1 MRKLFYLPN
10 IIAGLVAVIVGFT
23 SSVAIIFQAA
33 AAAGATPA
41 EISSWLLALGMG
53 MGVTSIGLSL
63 YYRIPIL
70 IAWSTPGA
78 ALLVTSLSGIPMQE
92 IIGGFIFSAALITLS
107 GITGIFEKVMVYIPK
122 SLASAMLAGILLHF
136 GMNVFIAMQNQFLLG
151 FSMFTAYLVGKRIF
165 PRYVIL
171 LVLLLGILIAQT
183 KGLFLSQ
190 HINITLSHPIFT
202 MPVFSLSTIIS
213 IGIPLFIVTMTSQN
227 IPGIAI
233 MHAAGYKPRISSTI
247 SWTGVTN
254 LLLAPFGGYAFN
266 LAAITA
272 AICLGDE
279 ADHNPATR
287 YRAAVY
293 AGIFYVITGLFAATV
308 VAIFLALPKELV
320 LIIAGLALF
329 GTIGLSLR
337 AAVENDAH
345 REPALITLL
354 VSASGVSLFGI
365 GSAFWG
371 LVAGVLS
378 FMLLTL
384 VIRNK

>member
-190 HINITLSHPIFT
+190 HI
-202 MPVFSLSTIIS
+202 S

>member
-190 HINITLSHPIFT
+190 YINITLSHPIFT
-202 MPVFSLSTIIS
+202 MPVFALSAIIS
-213 IGIPLFIVTMTSQN
+213 IGIPLFIFTMSSQN
-227 IPGIAI
+227 I
-233 MHAAGYKPRISSTI
+233 AG
-247 SWTGVTN
+247 
-254 LLLAPFGGYAFN
+254 
-266 LAAITA
+266 ITA

-308 VAIFLALPKELV
+308 VAIFLALPQELV